1 LSATNGPSGDAP
13 GSPLGRRFLIGAF
26 YIGFGSWGGTALRFA
41 ANLGIARLLGPQIL
55 GFFAFIFAVSELL
68 TMALAFSIPLGLI
81 QAPRSSQRH
90 EDTALVITGALGL
103 IGVVGAAALAPF
115 LYVHRSPEAALI
127 IVLLGLGRLVGF
139 LGAIPL
145 AKLEREVRYGAVAG
159 INTSAGVIPVLSALL
174 LAWLGAGVW
183 ALVAGNLLTAFM
195 LFGLSFPIS
204 GYRYRRGFDRR
215 IASEL
220 MAFGRPMWASR
231 ALEIALERIDRLLIG
246 GFMGDLRLGL
256 YHQARVLGETGVVVG
271 NPIYRLVFNLYA
283 RVREDPPRLSRAFGL
298 VNYFLVRLIFAGAAT
313 LIVFPEPT
321 IRLLLGEGWLEA
333 SPLLRVFG
341 LHAALLP
348 VFENAKQLLY
358 ARGQAR
364 KVVMLRLMQLPLLLL
379 GVAAAIA
386 ADRVVIVAASM
397 SGVTVFGMV
406 VGFFLGRDVALGAL
420 RESLLAPSMAIAL
433 TSFALCAPPL
443 LERLA
448 ELPYFVLPF
457 LPPLLY
463 AGLLLVFER
472 TRLFR
477 KLRTVYDMLRA
488 SSADAGTSA

>member
-1 LSATNGPSGDAP
+1 
-13 GSPLGRRFLIGAF
+13 
-26 YIGFGSWGGTALRFA
+26 
-41 ANLGIARLLGPQIL
+41 
-55 GFFAFIFAVSELL
+55 
-68 TMALAFSIPLGLI
+68 
-81 QAPRSSQRH
+81 
-90 EDTALVITGALGL
+90 
-103 IGVVGAAALAPF
+103 
-115 LYVHRSPEAALI
+115 
-127 IVLLGLGRLVGF
+127 
-139 LGAIPL
+139 
-145 AKLEREVRYGAVAG
+145 
-159 INTSAGVIPVLSALL
+159 
-174 LAWLGAGVW
+174 
-183 ALVAGNLLTAFM
+183 
-195 LFGLSFPIS
+195 
-204 GYRYRRGFDRR
+204 
-215 IASEL
+215 
-220 MAFGRPMWASR
+220 
-231 ALEIALERIDRLLIG
+231 
-246 GFMGDLRLGL
+246 MGDLRLGL

-321 IRLLLGEGWLEA
+321 IRLLLGEAWLEA

-364 KVVMLRLMQLPLLLL
+364 KVVMLRLM
-379 GVAAAIA
+379 

-477 KLRTVYDMLRA
+477 KLRTVYVMLRA